1 MPEENIHIDELIV
14 KHLQESLTDAEQQQL
29 NRWVAASAANR
40 LLFERLTEPNYI
52 NAELEKMDGYDDEK
66 GWETIK
72 RTVAFTKPPS
82 TKKFN
87 WTRVAAAAAI
97 IILGT
102 GSYFVYVNNINKKD
116 GIAKLPQQSKDV
128 KAPAT
133 VRAIITLANGEEVNL
148 DSAAPGQL
156 AIQGNVKLVKT
167 ADGKIVYTGGNSQ
180 LIYNT
185 LVNPRGSKVQPLTLS
200 DGTNVWLNSE
210 SSLKFPAAFAANERR
225 VEITGEAYFEVAK
238 NPSKKFIVS
247 SNGVQ
252 TEVLGTHF
260 NVNSY
265 NDESS
270 IKVTLLEGAVKVSKG
285 TETTMLKPGQQADI
299 TTDIEIVKGINTDEV
314 VAWKDGL
321 FHFESADLKTILRQ
335 FARWYDIEVVYK
347 GTVSSEKY
355 FSIMNRNSSLSNV
368 LKSLQASGIKF
379 KIENKTLYIE

>member
-1 MPEENIHIDELIV
+1 MPEQNMHIDELII
-14 KHLQESLTDAEQQQL
+14 KHLQESLSETEQQQL
-29 NRWVAASAANR
+29 NEWVAASAANR
-40 LLFERLTEPNYI
+40 LLFEKLTSADQI
-52 NAELEKMDGYDDEK
+52 NAELETLHKYDDEK

-72 RTVAFTKPPS
+72 RAASFTKPPS
-82 TKKFN
+82 QKKYT
-87 WTRVAAAAAI
+87 WRRVAAAAAI

-102 GSYFVYVNNINKKD
+102 GGYFTYLNKWDKKD
-116 GIAKLPQQSKDV
+116 QIVKVPEQNKDV

-133 VRAIITLANGEEVNL
+133 VRATIILANGEKLNL
-148 DSAAPGQL
+148 DSAGTGQL